1 MKLSKTSWLL
11 ITIGVFVI
19 VLVGLGVIRSQQVN
33 QQNQLNEELNTA
45 ELKLNGL
52 QTEPLSQRRAELE
65 QQLSQITSQSE
76 TARTALSQPLG
87 SIDVSDFLFDIAE
100 ANSVNITVLKSSG
113 LASTELAGI
122 TCTVLPLSASVEGNL
137 ADLASFITQLNED
150 LANSVIGS
158 VSINVPEASEEIPS
172 ASIQLVIYTY
182 QGG

>member
-19 VLVGLGVIRSQQVN
+19 VLVGLSVIRSQQVN
-33 QQNQLNEELNTA
+33 QQNQMNEELNTA

-52 QTEPLSQRRAELE
+52 QTESLSQRRAELE
-65 QQLSQITSQSE
+65 QKLSQVTSQSE
-76 TARTALSQPLG
+76 TARKALSQPLG

-100 ANSVNITVLKSSG
+100 ANSVNITVLNSPG
-113 LASTELAGI
+113 LASTELTGV
-122 TCTVLPLSASVEGNL
+122 TCTVLPLSASVKGNL

-158 VSINVPEASEEIPS
+158 VTINVPEASKESPS
-172 ASIQLVIYTY
+172 ASIELVIYTY